1 MAWGKFNESRQS
13 KDRVILSAFYW
24 EIFNWEKYVP
34 EMIILDALMGILFIF
49 SPNLGFYS
57 IIRDY

>member
-34 EMIILDALMGILFIF
+34 EMIILDALTGILFIF
-49 SPNLGFYS
+49 SPNLGF
-57 IIRDY
+57 